1 MIEILTK
8 YSTSIESVA
17 AIVNSFAIIFLVFV
31 TFQYTRATKKMA
43 DMMNKQFVYEH
54 KPYLSVKYYQ
64 KESNTAPIFE
74 LKNHSEKI
82 RINVRYDLFLIP
94 PEKASNIIELQKP
107 ETLEKSQLLHSGD
120 VKIEPNDSEGMNF
133 NALIIP
139 ILDEMGVNLN
149 KDYYMYGIV
158 VKGEYTP
165 EIPDSGSFS
174 ILEYWHVIR
183 NVELKSW
190 TILPLNFK
198 IP

>member
-8 YSTSIESVA
+8 YSTLIELLA
-17 AIVNSFAIIFLVFV
+17 TIVNSIAIVLLVFV
-31 TFQYTRATKKMA
+31 TWKYTGATKKMA
-43 DMMNKQFVYEH
+43 DTMYKQFVYEH

-64 KESNTAPIFE
+64 KEPNTAPIFE

-107 ETLEKSQLLHSGD
+107 ETLEKAKLFNSWE
-120 VKIEPNDSEGMNF
+120 VNIEPNDSNGMVLE
-133 NALIIP
+133 ALIMSG
-139 ILDEMGVNLN
+139 LEEMGVDLS
-149 KDYYMYGIV
+149 KDYMYGIV

-165 EIPDSGSFS
+165 EIPNVSSFS
-174 ILEYWHVIR
+174 ILESWHIIR
-183 NVELKSW
+183 QVDLKSW

>member
-8 YSTSIESVA
+8 YSTLIELLA
-17 AIVNSFAIIFLVFV
+17 TIVNSIAIVLLVFV
-31 TFQYTRATKKMA
+31 TWKYTGATKKMA
-43 DMMNKQFVYEH
+43 DTMYKQFVYEH

-120 VKIEPNDSEGMNF
+120 VNIEPNDSEGMNF
-133 NALIIP
+133 NALIMP
-139 ILDEMGVNLN
+139 MLDKMGVDLN
-149 KDYYMYGIV
+149 KGHHMYGIV

-165 EIPDSGSFS
+165 ELPNVSSFS
-174 ILEYWHVIR
+174 ILESWHIIR
-183 NVELKSW
+183 QVDLKSW